1 MMIILTNEILKN
13 TSELND
19 IIKKEKSLISLS
31 QKAQKELKNLLLD
44 SMQKFANSDINVD
57 SNTSD
62 IIIKFLND
70 FEISLDLSN
79 NNISAL
85 KDLNKQLDELIKLD
99 SIDLEIINNFNITYF
114 ETNENLLNNTLQIE
128 QTLASTLNFSQF
140 VFSNS
145 PKDNSNVENKE
156 EAISL
161 VANTEET
168 LEAPVEN
175 DNIASVD
182 DVERVP
188 ETPVDSTNS
197 LENTLIVSE
206 LKGKVFLPYTLSCLN
221 DTLKNNPDKYSSIE
235 DIIEKEYTLPYELFK
250 SPAIARFKEAFKLMR
265 TKEKQS
271 IRKAFDLGMELLFNY
286 NLHPAIISACKNL
299 DELDIY
305 LDYLETNETHKFK
318 CFDIKFEIAPTL
330 KK

>member
-1 MMIILTNEILKN
+1 MIILTNEILKN

-19 IIKKEKSLISLS
+19 IIEKEKNLISLS
-31 QKAQKELKNLLLD
+31 LKAQKELKNLLLD
-44 SMQKFANSDINVD
+44 SMQKFASSDTNID
-57 SNTSD
+57 PNTSD

-85 KDLNKQLDELIKLD
+85 KDLNKQFDELIKLD
-99 SIDLEIINNFNITYF
+99 NIDSESINNFNITYF
-114 ETNENLLNNTLQIE
+114 KTNENLLNNTLQIE
-128 QTLASTLNFSQF
+128 QTLASTLNFSEF
-140 VFSNS
+140 VFSDTPEANS
-145 PKDNSNVENKE
+145 VAENKE
-156 EAISL
+156 ENISS
-161 VANTEET
+161 A
-168 LEAPVEN
+168 
-175 DNIASVD
+175 DNA
-182 DVERVP
+182 EQAL
-188 ETPVDSTNS
+188 ETPVKADNTEGISEKLTDNTNNV
-197 LENTLIVSE
+197 ENTLIVSE
-206 LKGKVFLPYTLSCLN
+206 IKGKVFLPYTLSCLN

-250 SPAIARFKEAFKLMR
+250 NPAIARFKEAFKLMR
-265 TKEKQS
+265 LKEKQS
-271 IRKAFDLGMELLFNY
+271 IRKSFDLGMELLFNY

-305 LDYLETNETHKFK
+305 LDYLETNETDKFK